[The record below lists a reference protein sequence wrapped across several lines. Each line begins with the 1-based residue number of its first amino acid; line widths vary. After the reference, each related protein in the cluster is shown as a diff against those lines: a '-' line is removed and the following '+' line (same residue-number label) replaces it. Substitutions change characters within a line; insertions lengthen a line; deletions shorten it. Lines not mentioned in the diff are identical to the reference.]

1 MMIIFLGVF
10 IAPSKQEGG
19 NVFHLQRLLFDNFR
33 SAVELIHGLFELSTN
48 QRTSMAST
56 TSENGNAKWTS
67 RSLLAIKE
75 HVSAP
80 LILFFLVS
88 SARSKRGFI
97 SEGTFALWFQL
108 AYSLN

>member
-1 MMIIFLGVF
+1 MIIFLGVF

-33 SAVELIHGLFELSTN
+33 SAVELIHGLFELSSN

-56 TSENGNAKWTS
+56 TSEDGNAKWTS
-67 RSLLAIKE
+67 RSLLAVKE

-80 LILFFLVS
+80 ANSFFYCLQSIVKV
-88 SARSKRGFI
+88 A
-97 SEGTFALWFQL
+97 
-108 AYSLN
+108 

>member
-1 MMIIFLGVF
+1 MLNTSIDFENYYMMIIFLGVF

-56 TSENGNAKWTS
+56 TSEDGNAKWTS

-80 LILFFLVS
+80 THFLVS
-88 SARSKRGFI
+88 SVK
-97 SEGTFALWFQL
+97 TFQL
-108 AYSLN
+108 AQLG